1 MGRVATAVVV
11 DRLPLLR
18 IGIRRAVDEAGFS
31 ICGEATHLGEGL
43 ELLRRTSAGL
53 VVVGDVEAQPA
64 AALGRAVGLA
74 TVVGLVGAAT
84 REQLAA
90 AFTAGVGG
98 LALRSSSAGELADVV
113 RRAARGERALAP
125 ALLPALA
132 GVVGAAGAHAALR
145 RPVPEAGELTARE
158 LRVLAALAAGASNA
172 EIAAELYVS
181 IATVKTHLA
190 HIYTKLR
197 VRDRQEALR
206 RAVALGLVG

>member
-31 ICGEATHLGEGL
+31 ICGEATDLGEGL

-53 VVVGDVEAQPA
+53 VVVGDVESQPA

-132 GVVGAAGAHAALR
+132 GVVGPAGAHAALR